1 MVETTAL
8 GAAMA
13 AAFALNLWDF
23 NSDQIANSR
32 KVFSPKMAKSVRDEK
47 FARWKDAISRSVGWA
62 KF

>member
-13 AAFALNLWDF
+13 AAFTLKLWNFD
-23 NSDQIANSR
+23 SDQITNSR
-32 KVFSPKMAKSVRDEK
+32 KIFNPKMEKSVRDEK
-47 FARWKDAISRSVGWA
+47 FSRWKDAISRSVGWA